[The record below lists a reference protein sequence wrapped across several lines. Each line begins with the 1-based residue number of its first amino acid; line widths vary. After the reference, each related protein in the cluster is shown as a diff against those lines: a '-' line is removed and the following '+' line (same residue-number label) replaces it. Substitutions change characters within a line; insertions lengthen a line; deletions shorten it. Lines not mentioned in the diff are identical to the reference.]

1 MSTHDP
7 SNSYREPRILT
18 LGLTGG
24 IGSGKSYVSRLLE
37 GAGLPVYDSDR
48 RAKELYDEDTQL
60 RQGVQELCGRDVY
73 DIGTE
78 RLDRALLA
86 SRIFADPRLLQQ
98 VNALVHPAVR
108 QDFQRWRRE
117 QLEAGA
123 VLCALE
129 SALLLD
135 SGLRQYVDRVVVVA
149 ASEALRLERAMA
161 RDGVE
166 AEAIRQRMARQ
177 RPQAEL
183 IAEADHV
190 LYNELDS
197 DLEAQV
203 SSLLA
208 SLA

>member
-7 SNSYREPRILT
+7 SNPYREPRILT

-60 RQGVQELCGRDVY
+60 RQGVQELCGWDVY
-73 DIGTE
+73 DTE
-78 RLDRALLA
+78 TGRLDRALLA

-117 QLEAGA
+117 QLKAGA

-135 SGLRQYVDRVVVVA
+135 SGLRHCVDRVGVVA

-177 RPQAEL
+177 RPQEQL

-190 LYNELDS
+190 LYNEPDS

>member
-7 SNSYREPRILT
+7 SNPYREPRILT

-73 DIGTE
+73 DTETE

-135 SGLRQYVDRVVVVA
+135 SGLRHYVDWVVVVA

-190 LYNELDS
+190 LYNEPDS

>member
-7 SNSYREPRILT
+7 SNPYREPRILT

-37 GAGLPVYDSDR
+37 RAGLPVYDSDR

-73 DIGTE
+73 DTETE

-135 SGLRQYVDRVVVVA
+135 SGLRHYVDRVVVVA
-149 ASEALRLERAMA
+149 ASEELRLERAMA

-183 IAEADHV
+183 VAEADHV
-190 LYNELDS
+190 LYNEPDS

>member
-1 MSTHDP
+1 M
-7 SNSYREPRILT
+7 
-18 LGLTGG
+18 
-24 IGSGKSYVSRLLE
+24 
-37 GAGLPVYDSDR
+37 
-48 RAKELYDEDTQL
+48 
-60 RQGVQELCGRDVY
+60 
-73 DIGTE
+73 
-78 RLDRALLA
+78 
-86 SRIFADPRLLQQ
+86 
-98 VNALVHPAVR
+98 VHPAVR

-135 SGLRQYVDRVVVVA
+135 SGLRHYVDRVVVVA

-161 RDGVE
+161 RDGVG

-190 LYNELDS
+190 LYNEPDS

-203 SSLLA
+203 ASLLA

>member
-7 SNSYREPRILT
+7 SNLYREPRILT

-73 DIGTE
+73 DTE
-78 RLDRALLA
+78 TGRLDRALLA

-108 QDFQRWRRE
+108 QDFQRWRCE

-135 SGLRQYVDRVVVVA
+135 SGLRHYVDRVVVVA
-149 ASEALRLERAMA
+149 ASEELRLERAMA

-190 LYNELDS
+190 LYNELYS

>member
-37 GAGLPVYDSDR
+37 RAGLPVYDSDR

-73 DIGTE
+73 DTETE

-135 SGLRQYVDRVVVVA
+135 SGLRHYVDRVVVVA
-149 ASEALRLERAMA
+149 ASEELRLERAMA

-183 IAEADHV
+183 VAEADHV
-190 LYNELDS
+190 LYNEPDS

>member
-73 DIGTE
+73 DTETE

-190 LYNELDS
+190 LYNEPDS

>member
-73 DIGTE
+73 DTETE

-123 VLCALE
+123 TLCALE

-135 SGLRQYVDRVVVVA
+135 SGLRRYVDRVVVVA

-177 RPQAEL
+177 RPQSEL

>member
-1 MSTHDP
+1 M
-7 SNSYREPRILT
+7 
-18 LGLTGG
+18 
-24 IGSGKSYVSRLLE
+24 
-37 GAGLPVYDSDR
+37 
-48 RAKELYDEDTQL
+48 
-60 RQGVQELCGRDVY
+60 QELCGADVY
-73 DIGTE
+73 DAETE

-108 QDFQRWRRE
+108 QDFQRWRCE

-123 VLCALE
+123 ALCALE

-135 SGLRQYVDRVVVVA
+135 SGLRHYVDRVVVVA
-149 ASEALRLERAMA
+149 ASEALRLARAMA
-161 RDGVE
+161 RDGVG
-166 AEAIRQRMARQ
+166 AEAIQQRMAR
-177 RPQAEL
+177 QAEL

-190 LYNELDS
+190 LYNEPDS